1 MNLDDMPRKA
11 GDPRYISGVYNYC
24 DGWCERCAF
33 TERCRNFAMRIEF
46 EEMAENRREER
57 ESDEALAELLDPLDD
72 FDDLDDLPVES
83 PAVDDFPEPEDWEI
97 VAYMAEEERIRA
109 RIKAH
114 PLTQAAEA
122 YIGMASDWFDFGHG
136 QDRRAGGRAPLIEP
150 QPGSDEIESESEQVK
165 DAVEVI
171 RWYQLFIAVKIQR
184 ALHSL
189 ESEAREPEFW
199 EDMPRDSEGTAKIAL
214 IAIDRSTGAWATLME
229 AFPAR
234 RTETLPILALL
245 TRLRYDLEVEFPN
258 AWVFVRPGFDEGEE
272 GDEDDGD

>member
-1 MNLDDMPRKA
+1 MNLDDMSRKA

-258 AWVFVRPGFDEGEE
+258 AWVFVRPGFDENEE
-272 GDEDDGD
+272 G